1 MKENSENK
9 KPILVRIAE
18 QLVKDQEEL
27 DALAVQVS
35 LGKLEAKDKIAEVK
49 KELNSKVYELKLAF
63 KKDAK
68 VSEEKAKLILDKFD
82 KLDHELASDAQDFFK
97 TTKSAVLDVIADID
111 HDLKNN
117 ESAKETQLLFE
128 SYINKAKTQFEL
140 LEKHV
145 EGKTQELESAYAEEK
160 EKAKAKANETLEKLK
175 DQKDEAEVRF
185 ELFKEEM
192 DLVYK
197 HFKKAV
203 DTLK

>member
-1 MKENSENK
+1 MKENSKNK

-49 KELNSKVYELKLAF
+49 KELNSKVHELKLAF

-82 KLDHELASDAQDFFK
+82 KLDQELASDAQDFFK

-128 SYINKAKTQFEL
+128 AYINKAKTQFEL

-145 EGKTQELESAYAEEK
+145 EGKAQELESVYTEEK
-160 EKAKAKANETLEKLK
+160 EKAKAKANETLEKVK